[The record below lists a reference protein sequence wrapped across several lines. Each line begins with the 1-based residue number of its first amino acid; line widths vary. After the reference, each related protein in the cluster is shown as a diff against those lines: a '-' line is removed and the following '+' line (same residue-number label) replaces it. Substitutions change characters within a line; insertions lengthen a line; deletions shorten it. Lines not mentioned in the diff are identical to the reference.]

1 MAPGTSQIYYGDES
15 ARILKVEGANGDANL
30 RSFMNWDDMENNP
43 KTQNVL
49 KHWQKLGQFRANHP
63 AIGAGTHQM
72 ITQSPYVFYRS
83 FYKKDYEDL
92 VVVGLNLNK
101 GNKILDVSKIYKDGE
116 ELRDAYSD
124 QIIKVSDGNA
134 IVNSEFNIV
143 LLERN

>member
-1 MAPGTSQIYYGDES
+1 
-15 ARILKVEGANGDANL
+15 
-30 RSFMNWDDMENNP
+30 MNWDDIENNP

-83 FYKKDYEDL
+83 FYKNGYEDL
-92 VVVGLNLNK
+92 VVVGLNLKK
-101 GNKILDVSKIYKDGE
+101 GTKTLDVSKIFVDDE
-116 ELRDAYSD
+116 ILRDTYSD
-124 QIIKVSDGNA
+124 QTIKVKNGKA
-134 IVNSEFNIV
+134 EVNSEFTIV